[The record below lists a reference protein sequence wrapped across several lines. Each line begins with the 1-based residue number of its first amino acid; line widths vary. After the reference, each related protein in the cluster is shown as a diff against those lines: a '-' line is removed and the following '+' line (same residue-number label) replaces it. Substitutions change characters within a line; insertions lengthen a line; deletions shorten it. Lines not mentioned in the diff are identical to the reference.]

1 MSDALE
7 HLRDHAPG
15 LQWSVLTFSELPS
28 VAGLVSA
35 IEHVD
40 NSIERHDL
48 AYLQQLWDGAGGLP
62 MAVVG
67 RDRHGNVVAWA
78 WDVTRPGDVSP
89 RTVRLMGGVH
99 PAWRDKDVGTALVAW
114 QVEAARDWDAA
125 TRRPYFGPLQLTATI
140 EAKLDG
146 ARELFRSHG
155 LTKETG
161 IAPGPAN
168 GFAIDM
174 AYCIEN
180 FHEHISSAM
189 IILNPMEPWPGRYVL
204 PIANEFGVDILARVV
219 DFGGIFHDDVKPG
232 HFFKDGDHRTYR
244 PAGWIEHGNE
254 KLEKMRPIAE
264 KYGLTMLQFACA
276 WNLSQAPVKS
286 VGPTFMQE
294 AGEPL
299 RLKYVKA
306 PYGPYAENLRH
317 VLRAIEGH
325 LVAGYAD
332 EWVGDSMKVGVSFI
346 IILGVLLIRPSG
358 LFGTAKVERV

>member
-146 ARELFRSHG
+146 ARDLFRSHG
-155 LTKETG
+155 LTKETYYLDLFRTLDPATPPEVPSLPEG
-161 IAPGPAN
+161 VDVHPYLEVDGEAVRVAHNEVWAGSGAHQIGPAEWDASIKR
-168 GFAIDM
+168 GAGCRALSWVATFGRRVVGYAI
-174 AYCIEN
+174 N
-180 FHEHISSAM
+180 SAA
-189 IILNPMEPWPGRYVL
+189 
-204 PIANEFGVDILARVV
+204 PIA
-219 DFGGIFHDDVKPG
+219 
-232 HFFKDGDHRTYR
+232 DGQT
-244 PAGWIEHGNE
+244 AGWTERLGVIPAWRGQGVATA
-254 KLEKMRPIAE
+254 L
-264 KYGLTMLQFACA
+264 LQRSAR
-276 WNLSQAPVKS
+276 
-286 VGPTFMQE
+286 TFLE
-294 AGEPL
+294 AG
-299 RLKYVKA
+299 YVGA
-306 PYGPYAENLRH
+306 GVGFDTADPDLGESLYSALGYD
-317 VLRAIEGH
+317 
-325 LVAGYAD
+325 LVDAVVAHTLT
-332 EWVGDSMKVGVSFI
+332 E
-346 IILGVLLIRPSG
+346 
-358 LFGTAKVERV
+358 